1 LQDQY
6 NLRMTFY
13 I

>member
-1 LQDQY
+1 
-6 NLRMTFY
+6 MTFY